1 MSQAVL
7 ESLRRLQ
14 KKQAPS
20 GPRAGI
26 SRPDLGPT
34 PRSESG
40 PQRPRQD
47 ASAGATR
54 ETVFSCV
61 REALRRVSRAW
72 SPEVEARL
80 QGEDRAALQE
90 AEARLNRAW
99 TAGRFEEAARAVVAW
114 ERLWLDVIRR
124 RGTA

>member
-14 KKQAPS
+14 KKQAPN

-26 SRPDLGPT
+26 SRPAPSSTSRKENG
-34 PRSESG
+34 S
-40 PQRPRQD
+40 QRPREN
-47 ASAGATR
+47 ASGGATR
-54 ETVFSCV
+54 EAIFSSL
-61 REALRRVSRAW
+61 REAIRRVSQAW

-80 QGEDRAALQE
+80 DGRDRADLVE

-99 TAGRFEEAARAVVAW
+99 TAGRFEEAARAVTAW
-114 ERLWLDVIRR
+114 ERLWLDVIQREGR
-124 RGTA
+124 